1 MSEVLGVAERTHG
14 RVEGANGGRTHNA
27 RARGG
32 RRVKPLISTGLYAAF
47 VLAAPWAI
55 GDSGHF
61 RTLVLSGIWGLAVVG
76 LAILAGFAGQV
87 ALGHAGIVALGAYG
101 TAIATTRWDLPALAG
116 IAVGMT
122 LTLIA
127 AGLTSPILRLRGYYF
142 ALATLA
148 LGWLVTQL
156 LINLDGWTGGNNGIT
171 SIPRFAVVGFEISGE
186 RQMFFLA
193 WAVLGVAIVV
203 QNGLGDSRLGRALFA
218 IRHDEDAAAT
228 LGIAVARYKIVVWII
243 AAAFAS
249 VAGSLYAHYVRF
261 VSPEQFTFGQSVI
274 LLAAVVVGG
283 TGSAYGPVIALA
295 LLRMLPEFTKDI
307 EWLTPSL
314 LSGALLIVVMVFFP
328 GGLVE
333 IQRAVTRQTSLAW
346 RAARRRGER

>member
-1 MSEVLGVAERTHG
+1 MAL
-14 RVEGANGGRTHNA
+14 
-27 RARGG
+27 
-32 RRVKPLISTGLYAAF
+32 
-47 VLAAPWAI
+47 
-55 GDSGHF
+55 
-61 RTLVLSGIWGLAVVG
+61 TLV
-76 LAILAGFAGQV
+76 
-87 ALGHAGIVALGAYG
+87 
-101 TAIATTRWDLPALAG
+101 
-116 IAVGMT
+116 
-122 LTLIA
+122 A

-156 LINLDGWTGGNNGIT
+156 LINLDSWTGGNNGIP
-171 SIPRFAVVGFEISGE
+171 SIPRLAVGGLQITGE
-186 RQMFFLA
+186 RQTFFLA
-193 WAVLGVAIVV
+193 WTVLGVAILI
-203 QNGLGDSRLGRALFA
+203 QQGLGSSRLGRALFA
-218 IRHDEDAAAT
+218 IRHDEDAAAS
-228 LGIAVARYKIVVWII
+228 LGIAVARYKILVWII

-274 LLAAVVVGG
+274 LLASVVVGG

-295 LLRMLPEFTKDI
+295 LLRMIPEFTKDI

-333 IQRAVTRQTSLAW
+333 LQRTVTRRTLVAW
-346 RAARRRGER
+346 RAVRRRSRS